1 MTTGKVF
8 RESTDIYQD
17 QAKIL
22 FSYYAEAA
30 KKIVSEEIA
39 LEQKKAELEAQ
50 KTDAASKMSGFK
62 TQYTVGFIV
71 AAVAAV
77 GGIFIAVFFVAALAA
92 IIFAVKRMSDY
103 KNAEK
108 TITECDTEIQTVSE
122 QYRNIRRDYSVE
134 KIGVAYVPVA
144 TKIPYEGKNFLID
157 QTKSV
162 PDTQLQLNI
171 LHQPQE
177 LSESVQNLQA
187 SMKSF
192 PVVESTNDSE
202 EVNTSDYSL
211 SMQNVTLH
219 DYIGNIDRQVRNIS
233 YLLNDSENVT
243 VELPAIKPG
252 SEAARNIEEYA
263 TTETGDSPVV
273 NVFGNDHEAKVDK
286 FTTLNAYKNQ
296 LESEDDGQVAE
307 SMTKLMAQLAESVQ
321 MLTKEK
327 NSSAG
332 TMINYNSQI
341 FANVLKAGFNQYSP
355 ALEADEIERI
365 RLTEFDYQESVN
377 DYTPF
382 NLKKSSAVKLDI
394 FSNNWVAEDG
404 SRTSMPFGMQQV
416 DEEVLAPVISAL
428 MEENRLERLKL
439 YNNIEDQKR
448 EYLEKWSSEVGEYY
462 RDNRKAADELISHM
476 RETYADYMSS
486 YNMYKSLQN
495 TTASLNANRD
505 VADSEVIAIDSEA
518 EMLAGFEEQ
527 TKQVNQQQEQF
538 SDFMDRIQDDI
549 NDITKDFA
557 HINYYEGLLRDEI
570 SHETA
575 VAMSDV
581 HKLDP
586 RRKQL
591 VGISPFIAAN
601 AELQPVPNTSEQ
613 LMDAIDIDL
622 EERAQNKIDQ
632 IAQQSAQKPFN
643 HDAEVDAEAASEEW

>member
-8 RESTDIYQD
+8 SESADVYQD

-22 FSYYAEAA
+22 FDYYAEAA
-30 KKIVSEEIA
+30 KKIVSEEVA
-39 LEQKKAELEAQ
+39 LEEKKADLEKQ
-50 KTDAASKMSGFK
+50 KDEAASKQSSLK
-62 TQYTVGFIV
+62 TQYTAGFIA

-77 GGIFIAVFFVAALAA
+77 GGIFVTALFVLAIAA
-92 IIFAVKRMSDY
+92 IVFAFMKMSDF
-103 KNAEK
+103 KKSEK
-108 TITECDTEIQTVSE
+108 TIADCDTEIQSVYE
-122 QYRNIRRDYSVE
+122 QYKNIRRDYSVE
-134 KIGVAYVPVA
+134 RIGVAYVPVA

-162 PDTQLQLNI
+162 ADTRLQLNV
-171 LHQPQE
+171 LHQPKE
-177 LSESVQNLQA
+177 LSESVQNLQD

-192 PVVESTNDSE
+192 PVVENTESSE

-252 SEAARNIEEYA
+252 SSAAKAIEEYA
-263 TTETGDSPVV
+263 TTDVGDSPVV
-273 NVFGNDHEAKVDK
+273 NVFGNDFEAKVEK
-286 FTTLNAYKNQ
+286 FTSLNEHKNQ
-296 LESEDDGQVAE
+296 LESDDDGQDAE
-307 SMTKLMAQLAESVQ
+307 SMTKLMAQLAQSVQ

-332 TMINYNSQI
+332 TMINYTSSI

-355 ALEADEIERI
+355 TLEADEIERI
-365 RLTEFDYQESVN
+365 RNTEFDYQESVN
-377 DYTPF
+377 DYSPF
-382 NLKKSSAVKLDI
+382 NLKKSSAVRLDI

-428 MEENRLERLKL
+428 MEENRIERLKI

-486 YNMYKSLQN
+486 YNMYKSLQS
-495 TTASLNANRD
+495 TTQSLKANRD
-505 VADSEVIAIDSEA
+505 VEDSEVVAIDSEA

-527 TKQVNQQQEQF
+527 TRQVNQQQEQF

-557 HINYYEGLLRDEI
+557 HIDYYEGLLRDEV
-570 SHETA
+570 SHQTA

-581 HKLDP
+581 HNLDP

-591 VGISPFIAAN
+591 VSISPFIAAN
-601 AELQPVPNTSEQ
+601 ADLQPAPNTSEQ
-613 LMDAIDIDL
+613 LMAAIDIDL
-622 EERAQNKIDQ
+622 EEQAQNKIDQ
-632 IAQQSAQKPFN
+632 IAQQSAQASFN
-643 HDAEVDAEAASEEW
+643 PEAEVDAEAASEEW